1 MSDVIRNLYAYLQER
16 VNIQLSDKFI
26 NVISSDTVTN
36 WNNTTRRTRREIY
49 YDSCEG
55 SDEDDATEESLL
67 RRFLFLRFL

>member
-16 VNIQLSDKFI
+16 VNIQLSDKF
-26 NVISSDTVTN
+26 VTN